1 MLCILELGAGRK
13 CPDGSCTLEP
23 KQVTSL
29 KVSCEDFLLTG
40 FHYQHMQPPSPNIDY
55 IPIQLD
61 LTDRRS
67 KTIYKVEFD
76 LCVGVL
82 TWYIVRK

>member
-1 MLCILELGAGRK
+1 MLCILELGAERK